1 MNFLFKFISLIAIIF
16 STIQVAYAEEEYKCI
31 WRNPERTMVRIFP
44 EALDYKTIN
53 KEISSEHLKQ
63 IEEKAG
69 KLLPGQRELFQYYEL
84 MAGETSLGYIFT
96 STQKAEYGA
105 IEFVFGV
112 DKAGKIVSLY
122 IQRSRERD
130 REFKKKEFLGLFVG
144 KSANELESIEFKKT
158 VGTEA
163 IVSGIKKELTAFEVL
178 TD

>member
-16 STIQVAYAEEEYKCI
+16 SSIEVAFAQEEYKCI

-44 EALDYKTIN
+44 EALDYKTIT
-53 KEISSEHLKQ
+53 KEISSQQLKQ

-69 KLLPGQRELFQYYEL
+69 KLLPGQREIFQYYEL
-84 MAGETSLGYIFT
+84 MASESSLGYIFT

-112 DKAGKIVSLY
+112 DKAGKIVSIY

-130 REFKKKEFLGLFVG
+130 REFKKKEFLDLFIG
-144 KSANELESIEFKKT
+144 KSANELEAIEFTKT

-163 IVSGIKKELTAFEVL
+163 ILSGIRKELMAFEIL
-178 TD
+178 K